1 MKLKSIYEYMEN
13 ATKKIPENANCKIIF
28 RHSIRGKIDS
38 GVGRKVKLTDE
49 GVELARFFGR
59 NLETEIGFVASSS
72 CDRNIQ
78 TCEEILL
85 GAKCKREIIIAPNE
99 LEGPQTKDRGLSDKV
114 FEQYNFA
121 NNEIIY
127 QMKKDCLPG
136 FNSVEDATKIMVD
149 FMFANGNKENSV
161 DLFCTHDFQ
170 MAILYAGLF
179 NFAETKDSIINNK
192 WPMMLEGM
200 IFWGNRNHFWCAW
213 RGEVKEYKNYMKDL
227 SDKKLNF
234 LK

>member
-1 MKLKSIYEYMEN
+1 MKLKSIYEHMEN

-99 LEGPQTKDRGLSDKV
+99 LEGPQTKDKGLSDKV

-136 FNSVEDATKIMVD
+136 FNSVEYATKIMVD

>member
-1 MKLKSIYEYMEN
+1 MKLKSIYEHMEN

-85 GAKCKREIIIAPNE
+85 GAKCKREIIIAHNE
-99 LEGPQTKDRGLSDKV
+99 LEGPQTKDKGLSDKV

-213 RGEVKEYKNYMKDL
+213 RGEVKEYN
-227 SDKKLNF
+227 NF
-234 LK
+234 

>member
-1 MKLKSIYEYMEN
+1 MKLKSIYEHMEN

-99 LEGPQTKDRGLSDKV
+99 LEGPQTKDKGLSDKV
-114 FEQYNFA
+114 FEQYKNNKDIRLSIIYKIFFLLVILDDHKSKKKVKKIFSWLLMPLKLFLT
-121 NNEIIY
+121 NEITTIKNQKSIY
-127 QMKKDCLPG
+127 ILNLLWNIVFLISTVFLFVLEKFEIG
-136 FNSVEDATKIMVD
+136 IMIYLI
-149 FMFANGNKENSV
+149 G
-161 DLFCTHDFQ
+161 
-170 MAILYAGLF
+170 
-179 NFAETKDSIINNK
+179 
-192 WPMMLEGM
+192 
-200 IFWGNRNHFWCAW
+200 
-213 RGEVKEYKNYMKDL
+213 
-227 SDKKLNF
+227 
-234 LK
+234 

>member
-1 MKLKSIYEYMEN
+1 MKLKSIYEHMEN

-99 LEGPQTKDRGLSDKV
+99 LEGPQTKDKGLSDKV

-127 QMKKDCLPG
+127 QMKKDCLPR

-213 RGEVKEYKNYMKDL
+213 RGEVKEYN
-227 SDKKLNF
+227 NF
-234 LK
+234 

>member
-1 MKLKSIYEYMEN
+1 M
-13 ATKKIPENANCKIIF
+13 
-28 RHSIRGKIDS
+28 
-38 GVGRKVKLTDE
+38 
-49 GVELARFFGR
+49 
-59 NLETEIGFVASSS
+59 
-72 CDRNIQ
+72 
-78 TCEEILL
+78 
-85 GAKCKREIIIAPNE
+85 
-99 LEGPQTKDRGLSDKV
+99 

-213 RGEVKEYKNYMKDL
+213 RGEVKEHN
-227 SDKKLNF
+227 NF
-234 LK
+234 

>member
-1 MKLKSIYEYMEN
+1 MKLKSIYEHMEN

-99 LEGPQTKDRGLSDKV
+99 LEGPQTKDKGLSDKV

-213 RGEVKEYKNYMKDL
+213 RGEVKEYT
-227 SDKKLNF
+227 NF
-234 LK
+234 

>member
-1 MKLKSIYEYMEN
+1 MKLKSIYEHMEN

-149 FMFANGNKENSV
+149 FMFAKGNKENSV

>member
-1 MKLKSIYEYMEN
+1 MKLKSIYEHMEN

-99 LEGPQTKDRGLSDKV
+99 LEGPQTKDKGLSDKV

-213 RGEVKEYKNYMKDL
+213 RGEVKEY
-227 SDKKLNF
+227 
-234 LK
+234 

>member
-1 MKLKSIYEYMEN
+1 MKLKSIYEHMEN

-28 RHSIRGKIDS
+28 RHSIREKIDS

-99 LEGPQTKDRGLSDKV
+99 LEGPQTKDKGLSDKV

-127 QMKKDCLPG
+127 QMKKDSLPG

-213 RGEVKEYKNYMKDL
+213 RGEVKEYND
-227 SDKKLNF
+227 F
-234 LK
+234 

>member
-1 MKLKSIYEYMEN
+1 MKLKSIYEHMEN

-85 GAKCKREIIIAPNE
+85 GANCKREIFIAPNE
-99 LEGPQTKDRGLSDKV
+99 LEGPQTKDKGLSDKV

-136 FNSVEDATKIMVD
+136 FNSVEDATKIMLD

-213 RGEVKEYKNYMKDL
+213 RGEVKEYN
-227 SDKKLNF
+227 NF
-234 LK
+234 

>member
-1 MKLKSIYEYMEN
+1 MKLKSIYEHMEN

-99 LEGPQTKDRGLSDKV
+99 LEGPQTKDKGLSDKV

-136 FNSVEDATKIMVD
+136 FNSVEDATKIMVN

-200 IFWGNRNHFWCAW
+200 VFWGNRNHFWCAW

>member
-1 MKLKSIYEYMEN
+1 MKLKSIYEHMEN

-99 LEGPQTKDRGLSDKV
+99 LEGPQTKDKGLSDKV

-213 RGEVKEYKNYMKDL
+213 RGEVKEYNNYMKDL